1 MTSTQTNWWLRSYAD
16 MLKNMVAVVTGAV
29 NGLGRQTVTHF
40 CKENA
45 RVFGC
50 DIRDDNGELEKSF
63 GSCVG
68 FLKADVR
75 SEEEMQ
81 DVFNRAREKFG
92 KVDILVNCA
101 GFSAAFLTLTSAGKV
116 FSEESYKRLLEVN
129 ITGQFNASRLAAVE
143 MAKNEPSEDG
153 SRGVI
158 ILTSGFT
165 ATTPRRGHAGISAC
179 HGGINS
185 MTLPMARDLGPL
197 GIRVATISP
206 GLFTT
211 PLTSSIPDEIKEF
224 LEFCQA
230 FPHRFGE
237 PREYSDLALHII
249 QNKMINGEVLPI
261 DAGFVLPSK

>member
-1 MTSTQTNWWLRSYAD
+1 

-29 NGLGRQTVTHF
+29 NGLGRQTLAHF

-45 RVFGC
+45 CVFGC
-50 DIRDDNGELEKSF
+50 DIRDDNGELGKTF
-63 GSCVG
+63 GSSVA

-75 SEEEMQ
+75 SEDDMQ
-81 DVFNRAREKFG
+81 DVFNQARERFG

-101 GFSAAFLTLTSAGKV
+101 GYSAAFLTITAAGKV
-116 FSEESYKRLLEVN
+116 FELETFQRLLEVN

-143 MAKNEPSEDG
+143 MAKNKPTEDG
-153 SRGVI
+153 DRGVI

-165 ATTPRRGHAGISAC
+165 ASSPRRGHAGISAC

-206 GLFTT
+206 GLFAT
-211 PLTSSIPDEIKEF
+211 PLTSSIPDDIKEF

-237 PREYSDLALHII
+237 PIEYSDLALHII
-249 QNKMINGEVLPI
+249 KNKMINGEVLSI
-261 DAGFVLPSK
+261 DGGLSLPAK